1 MSAIFDPILGKLKK
15 RDPDIISLS
24 KKVETL
30 LSKDGSNYEGGLT
43 LVAPTITSSWI
54 IFDKSGNQIKTS
66 KANALSI
73 EHGASVNY
81 TGSFKY
87 SAPNSS
93 QKAPSRCDGAF
104 GTTLPTAG
112 NPCESI
118 SSDNITSNKTFT
130 ANLYANKGG
139 LEVSG
144 NKVVRAT
151 GEDKT
156 SASASVTF
164 CHRRYYGVSADI
176 NQSITSLATTELVTT
191 RGKTITFDCSGGK
204 YFFIAYPTA
213 LGKATFN
220 IGGLTVG
227 IDPTTTTIT
236 NEYGLEVEYYVY
248 RSADL
253 QTGSAIKVIIS

>member
-24 KKVETL
+24 KRIETCL
-30 LSKDGSNYEGGLT
+30 AIDGSNYQGGLA
-43 LVAPTITSSWI
+43 LVAPTITSTWT
-54 IFDKSGNQIKTS
+54 IFDKNGNKVNKS
-66 KANALSI
+66 SANALNI
-73 EHGASVNY
+73 ENGASVNY
-81 TGSFKY
+81 AGSFKY
-87 SAPNSS
+87 SAPSAS
-93 QKAPSRCDGAF
+93 QKAPTRCDGAF
-104 GTTLPTAG
+104 GTTLPSTGSA
-112 NPCESI
+112 SAQ
-118 SSDNITSNKTFT
+118 ITSNDIKSNKSFT
-130 ANLYANKGG
+130 VNLYANKGG

-151 GEDKT
+151 GEDKS
-156 SASASVTF
+156 SAYASITF
-164 CHRRYYGVSADI
+164 CHRRFYGASADA
-176 NQSITSLATTELVTT
+176 NQNISSLTSSELTTS

-213 LGKATFN
+213 LGKASFN

-227 IDPTTTTIT
+227 IDPTTTKIT

-253 QTGSAIKVIIS
+253 QTVSAIKVIIS

>member
-24 KKVETL
+24 KKIETL
-30 LSKDGSNYEGGLT
+30 LSKDGSNYEGGLA

-66 KANALSI
+66 KANALSV
-73 EHGASVNY
+73 ENGASVNY

-87 SAPNSS
+87 PAPNSS
-93 QKAPSRCDGAF
+93 QKAPSRCDG
-104 GTTLPTAG
+104 AG

-176 NQSITSLATTELVTT
+176 NQSVTSLTTTELITT

-204 YFFIAYPTA
+204 YFFIAYPTT

-248 RSADL
+248 RSAGL

>member
-30 LSKDGSNYEGGLT
+30 LSKDGSNYEGGLA

-54 IFDKSGNQIKTS
+54 IFDKSQNQIKTS
-66 KANALSI
+66 TANALNV

-87 SAPNSS
+87 SAPNSN

-104 GTTLPTAG
+104 GTTLPSTGSA
-112 NPCESI
+112 SAQ
-118 SSDNITSNKTFT
+118 ITSNDIKSNKTFT

-139 LEVSG
+139 LEVAG

-176 NQSITSLATTELVTT
+176 NQSITSLATTELITT